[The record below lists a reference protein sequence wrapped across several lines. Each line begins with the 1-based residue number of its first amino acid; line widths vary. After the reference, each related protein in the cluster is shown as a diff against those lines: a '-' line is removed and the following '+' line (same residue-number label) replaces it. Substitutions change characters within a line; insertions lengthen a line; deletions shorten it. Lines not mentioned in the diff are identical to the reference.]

1 MDPKPTLSDLLA
13 LRDGEL
19 DDAEL
24 TAAIYADEQSRDE
37 LVKLARIRG
46 ELKSLPPVAPDPAV
60 WEAIERRTRA
70 RPGWLQRFPLAT
82 AATVFLAT
90 ALSVMLWTPGRE
102 PEPSAAGPQ
111 PVTRAADPVGQLML
125 RSRHLESELFTRA
138 GGRSASEEA
147 LLYGIADVDARL
159 GELYASEAEDPE
171 ARERLWRERVRLLES
186 LAEVQRGQA
195 VMRPAIY

>member
-24 TAAIYADEQSRDE
+24 TAAIYADERSRDE
-37 LVKLARIRG
+37 LVKLARIKRQ
-46 ELKSLPPVAPDPAV
+46 LKSLPPVTPDPAV
-60 WEAIERRTRA
+60 WEAIERRARA
-70 RPGWLQRFPLAT
+70 QPGWLQRFPLAT
-82 AATVFLAT
+82 AATVFLAA
-90 ALSVMLWTPGRE
+90 ALSVMLWNPGSE
-102 PEPSAAGPQ
+102 PDRSAAAPQ
-111 PVTRAADPVGQLML
+111 PVARAVDPVGRLML
-125 RSRHLESELFTRA
+125 RSRNLESELFTRA

-159 GELYASEAEDPE
+159 GEIYASGSEDPE
-171 ARERLWRERVRLLES
+171 ARERLWRERVTLLES